1 MEWLLFVFLFWS
13 TARRLSWKW
22 IFGKLTS
29 SEKSPRCLT
38 SSTSVRSWISS
49 RDTTFFVLDSRTRPS
64 ARGVNTVRAF
74 LSLSGNSI
82 KAPFSTSDGKFSSA
96 FGPSTSSPPKFRRCE
111 FVNGSRNLVASF
123 ACYEREW
130 ELTSTDSL
138 SRLSVSS
145 VVFVSTMGPESCTT
159 LPSSSTTC
167 RLTRVSICF
176 VVVNSVF
183 FFVTTSS
190 AGKKKKK
197 WNKR

>member
-1 MEWLLFVFLFWS
+1 M
-13 TARRLSWKW
+13 
-22 IFGKLTS
+22 FGELTS
-29 SEKSPRCLT
+29 SEKSPKCLT

-49 RDTTFFVLDSRTRPS
+49 RDTTFFVFDSRTRPS
-64 ARGVNTVRAF
+64 ARGANTVRAF
-74 LSLSGNSI
+74 LSLSGNWIS
-82 KAPFSTSDGKFSSA
+82 ARSSTSDGKCSSA

-111 FVNGSRNLVASF
+111 FANTTENWNLVANIGND
-123 ACYEREW
+123 EQW
-130 ELTSTDSL
+130 KLTSTDSL

-167 RLTRVSICF
+167 RLTRVSICL

-190 AGKKKKK
+190 TEKRSKKI
-197 WNKR
+197 WNERLDSIVAVDAVR